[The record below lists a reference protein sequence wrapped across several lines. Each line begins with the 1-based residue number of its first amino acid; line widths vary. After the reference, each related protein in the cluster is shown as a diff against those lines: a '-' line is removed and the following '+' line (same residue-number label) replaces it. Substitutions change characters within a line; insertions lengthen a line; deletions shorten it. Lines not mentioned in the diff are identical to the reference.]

1 GCETLTD
8 AIEVT
13 FGQGV
18 SVDVGADQTLCQGE
32 TLELNVAAGNATYL
46 WQDGST
52 EPTFSVTEAGI
63 YEVTLTSDCGTA
75 TDQIEVSFVE
85 ALSLELGA
93 NQQLCD
99 GQSVTLDATNTDATY
114 TWQDGSTNPTF
125 EVTQSGTYEVTITN
139 GCETLTDQIEV
150 TFGQG
155 VSVDLGADRELCVG
169 EELEL
174 NVDIEDATLR
184 WQDGSSEQSF
194 IITEAG
200 VYWLEAVSDCETI
213 RDSVVVTFVEV
224 PSIDLGEDQQLCE
237 GDILEL
243 QINEDYAVRWQ
254 DGSTQ
259 NTFTITQAGTYSVE
273 LANQCGRAGDAITVN
288 YTPDFELDLGA
299 DQRICEGENLM
310 LESGLENVDF
320 RWQDGSTDAIFST
333 DQTGVYW
340 LEASNECFVHFDSVE
355 VVVQN
360 PPTVELGEGGLL
372 CEGDVVVLD
381 ASSNQEVNYTWSD
394 GSTESSLEVT
404 SDGIYQVTVSNECG
418 RMDDFIRFTTP
429 EPIEVDLGQDTTL
442 CEGATHTLLANANLD
457 LDFRWQDGS
466 IDNRF
471 IVDEP
476 GEYLVEVSNE
486 CETVIDVVNV
496 VPCQV
501 CDLYAPNVFS
511 PNFDGRNERFS
522 VFPSCQF
529 LEYQLQVYDRW
540 GTLIF
545 QSEDRE
551 EGWMGLIGNRPAPQ
565 GVYVWKI
572 KYMVEENYEMSK
584 RVEVGEVTL
593 LR

>member
-1 GCETLTD
+1 YHL
-8 AIEVT
+8 A
-13 FGQGV
+13 
-18 SVDVGADQTLCQGE
+18 SAKSHCQG
-32 TLELNVAAGNATYL
+32 
-46 WQDGST
+46 
-52 EPTFSVTEAGI
+52 
-63 YEVTLTSDCGTA
+63 
-75 TDQIEVSFVE
+75 
-85 ALSLELGA
+85 
-93 NQQLCD
+93 
-99 GQSVTLDATNTDATY
+99 
-114 TWQDGSTNPTF
+114 
-125 EVTQSGTYEVTITN
+125 
-139 GCETLTDQIEV
+139 
-150 TFGQG
+150 
-155 VSVDLGADRELCVG
+155 
-169 EELEL
+169 
-174 NVDIEDATLR
+174 
-184 WQDGSSEQSF
+184 GSSDNTF
-194 IITEAG
+194 AITEAG
-200 VYWLEAVSDCETI
+200 TYWLEATSDCETV
-213 RDSVVVTFVEV
+213 RDSVIVTFVEV

-237 GDILEL
+237 GDVLEL
-243 QINEDYAVRWQ
+243 QITDEYAVRWQ
-254 DGSTQ
+254 DGSTDHAY
-259 NTFTITQAGTYSVE
+259 TITQSGTYSVE
-273 LANQCGRAGDAITVN
+273 LANQCGRAGDALTVT
-288 YTPDFELDLGA
+288 YTPDFELNLGD
-299 DQRICEGENLM
+299 DQRICEGESLL
-310 LESGLENVDF
+310 LESDLEEVDF
-320 RWQDGSTDAIFST
+320 RWQNGSTAST
-333 DQTGVYW
+333 FEANETGAYW
-340 LEASNECFVHFDSVE
+340 LEASNRCFVHFDTVE
-355 VVVQN
+355 VVVQS
-360 PPTVELGEGGLL
+360 PPTVELGEGGLI
-372 CEGDVVVLD
+372 CRGDVVVLD
-381 ASSNQEVNYTWSD
+381 AGSEDEVNYTWSD
-394 GSTESSLEVT
+394 GSTEPTLEVT

-418 RMDDFIRFTTP
+418 RMDDFVRFTTP

-442 CEGATHTLLANANLD
+442 CEGATYTLLANTNLE

-511 PNFDGRNERFS
+511 PNFDGRNERFL